1 VKIQLKLSGSTAVDL
16 CSALFLLLSGCGRSD
31 IESGSIALSTPKE
44 AASQLERAF
53 EKADPEIKKNVD
65 TASEAIRNGEYEKAV
80 VSLQVIRGS
89 EGISLEQ
96 GVAIHS
102 SIVTLESKLIS
113 AMEAGD
119 PNAKRAYELL
129 KALKRH

>member
-1 VKIQLKLSGSTAVDL
+1 VKIQIKRSGNAAVNL
-16 CSALFLLLSGCGRSD
+16 GAALFLLLSGCGKSD
-31 IESGSIALSTPKE
+31 NGSGSIALSTPKE

-53 EKADPEIKKNVD
+53 EKADPEIKKSAD

-80 VSLQVIRGS
+80 VSLQVIRSG
-89 EGISLEQ
+89 EGVSLEQ
-96 GVAIHS
+96 GIAIHS

-129 KALKRH
+129 KGLKRH

>member
-1 VKIQLKLSGSTAVDL
+1 VKIQLKRSGSTALDL
-16 CSALFLLLSGCGRSD
+16 GVALFLLLSGCGKSET
-31 IESGSIALSTPKE
+31 ESGSIAVSTPKE

-53 EKADPEIKKNVD
+53 EKADPEIKKSAD
-65 TASEAIRNGEYEKAV
+65 IASEAIRNGDYEKAV
-80 VSLQVIRGS
+80 VSLQVIRSGES
-89 EGISLEQ
+89 ISLDQ
-96 GVAIHS
+96 GMAIHS

-129 KALKRH
+129 KGLKRH